1 MKKRFMQK
9 DGKRLKFLIRVPK
22 ELWDHLPKIISR
34 KVETEI
40 PDIEKR
46 CVACGLRLKALFS
59 RAIKGMVGRATLGEL
74 VNEICND
81 ELYSPSPSPKTM
93 EIRQMILQL
102 EKRHSLFDLRF
113 NKGNI

>member
-9 DGKRLKFLIRVPK
+9 DGKRLKFWIRVPK
-22 ELWDHLPKIISR
+22 ELWDHLPKIIGR
-34 KVETEI
+34 KIETEI

-59 RAIKGMVGRATLGEL
+59 RAIKGMVGRAILGEL

-93 EIRQMILQL
+93 EIRQMIPTHEELLQSFM
-102 EKRHSLFDLRF
+102 SLQ
-113 NKGNI
+113 